1 MIRRPPISTLFPY
14 TTLFRSAFRRNL
26 LLLGDGCARTGIFV
40 ARLRGRRKL
49 SLLQENGSRGAHLDR
64 GILRF
69 PSRRIRG
76 IRGALAVD
84 SAGPRTGA
92 GVRPPSEKGLKGAH
106 LSSDAARISALVS
119 H

>member
-76 IRGALAVD
+76 IRGALARSEERRVGKEGR
-84 SAGPRTGA
+84 ARCGA
-92 GVRPPSEKGLKGAH
+92 EAEKGRE
-106 LSSDAARISALVS
+106 SER
-119 H
+119 